1 MAEHKV
7 PQDVEAEDKLL
18 GPLSFRQFV
27 YAMIALSG
35 AAMAY
40 FILSANIVMPIK
52 IAAVIPILVF
62 VCFGTLAIPRKG
74 QPMETY
80 IGALIHFYFQPTKR
94 LWDPDG
100 QDSLVEI
107 TNPPIDTIPQVKEI
121 GGVEAAQR
129 LSFLA
134 DLEDSQGWSIRGNVN
149 LNDDYALAANMA
161 TDVFDDTSLN
171 EEFSAKLAQAE
182 QQVRNEAVARMN
194 TIANTPASQSG
205 FAPPSY
211 GTTPA
216 IVTPPPVAAPAPVA
230 PVTEYDEASLS
241 AMLKQSAA
249 NNSMSAF
256 QQTVIQPPSSSPVL
270 NNPTLTTTAVPTTA
284 PIPTSVSTLTLP
296 PTSISTPS
304 PEQESELTNAPIP
317 TPPPEPESS
326 LSKSD
331 IIGPREN
338 IVEEEVISHNGGTS
352 NNQSGEISLH

>member
-7 PQDVEAEDKLL
+7 PQDVEADDKLL
-18 GPLSFRQFV
+18 GPLSFRQFI

-40 FILSANIVMPIK
+40 FILSANVIMPIK
-52 IAAVIPILVF
+52 AIAVIPILVF
-62 VCFGTLAIPRKG
+62 VCFGVLAIPRRG

-80 IGALIHFYFQPTKR
+80 IGALIHFYFQPTRR

-107 TNPPIDTIPQVKEI
+107 TNPPIDTIPQIKEI
-121 GGVEAAQR
+121 GGAEAAQR

-134 DLEDSQGWSIRGNVN
+134 DIEDSQGWSTRGNVN
-149 LNDDYALAANMA
+149 LHDDYALAANMA

-171 EEFSAKLAQAE
+171 EEFSVKLAQAE

-194 TIANTPASQSG
+194 TVATTPASQSG

-211 GTTPA
+211 GVPPAAPA
-216 IVTPPPVAAPAPVA
+216 IVIPPPATAPAVSL
-230 PVTEYDEASLS
+230 TDDEASLS

-249 NNSMSAF
+249 SSPMPSF
-256 QQTVIQPPSSSPVL
+256 QQTVIQPPSSSPIL
-270 NNPTLTTTAVPTTA
+270 NNPTLTTTATPTANPAAPTPVAPEPQPVP
-284 PIPTSVSTLTLP
+284 PP
-296 PTSISTPS
+296 PTPTPT
-304 PEQESELTNAPIP
+304 PTPAP
-317 TPPPEPESS
+317 TPPPAPEPEPDSP
-326 LSKSD
+326 KPD
-331 IIGPREN
+331 IIGPRDD
-338 IVEEEVISHNGGTS
+338 VMGEEIISHDDRTD